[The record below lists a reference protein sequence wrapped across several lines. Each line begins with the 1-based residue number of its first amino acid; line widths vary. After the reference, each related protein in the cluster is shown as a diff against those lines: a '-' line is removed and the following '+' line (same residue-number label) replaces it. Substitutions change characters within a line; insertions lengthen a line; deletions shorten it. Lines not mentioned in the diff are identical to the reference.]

1 MGKFFDLDL
10 ENFNQNMKIKIAL
23 FIFFTFSLFSCNKQS
38 LSEEEIS
45 VINKFLTWQWYDL
58 EMVTFS
64 GETIPN
70 EASFEFKVEG
80 GKLRH
85 LSNTYYSASFGDK
98 HYQSEGD
105 VNLYYDKENQGIAL
119 ELLNEEGEILQSGLI
134 TIPKD
139 QIISGLENQIKNR
152 NKIASIL
159 ENRKFSQLPYGEFD
173 QKGIFESK
181 ILNSFQSE
189 DFSMN
194 YMYSIES
201 HLEELGDFK
210 PYKIEGFVS
219 TAGQSFIS
227 WELREVYKDSK
238 TREINY
244 DDLKTSFDKEEVAS
258 LMIKLQGT
266 LKFFDSNIATKE
278 SFKSGDFKID
288 FDPNFSLVIKDE
300 YSSYEEPISELE
312 VPINGDTYSFLNSW
326 YSGEGNALLS
336 FEIVKSDREEY
347 IVEID
352 GSDAEDFNAFGEF
365 NVFVNLNS
373 NFNTGGKNWLRIYQ
387 DKFDPNRVY
396 FFNQNKYFTLISA
409 N

>member
-1 MGKFFDLDL
+1 
-10 ENFNQNMKIKIAL
+10 
-23 FIFFTFSLFSCNKQS
+23 
-38 LSEEEIS
+38 
-45 VINKFLTWQWYDL
+45 
-58 EMVTFS
+58 
-64 GETIPN
+64 
-70 EASFEFKVEG
+70 
-80 GKLRH
+80 
-85 LSNTYYSASFGDK
+85 
-98 HYQSEGD
+98 
-105 VNLYYDKENQGIAL
+105 
-119 ELLNEEGEILQSGLI
+119 
-134 TIPKD
+134 
-139 QIISGLENQIKNR
+139 
-152 NKIASIL
+152 
-159 ENRKFSQLPYGEFD
+159 
-173 QKGIFESK
+173 
-181 ILNSFQSE
+181 
-189 DFSMN
+189 
-194 YMYSIES
+194 MYSIES

-244 DDLKTSFDKEEVAS
+244 DDLKTSFDKEEVAN

-300 YSSYEEPISELE
+300 YSLYEEPISELE

-326 YSGEGNALLS
+326 YSGDGNALLS

>member
-1 MGKFFDLDL
+1 
-10 ENFNQNMKIKIAL
+10 
-23 FIFFTFSLFSCNKQS
+23 
-38 LSEEEIS
+38 
-45 VINKFLTWQWYDL
+45 
-58 EMVTFS
+58 
-64 GETIPN
+64 
-70 EASFEFKVEG
+70 
-80 GKLRH
+80 
-85 LSNTYYSASFGDK
+85 
-98 HYQSEGD
+98 
-105 VNLYYDKENQGIAL
+105 VNLYYDKENQAIAL
-119 ELLNEEGEILQSGLI
+119 ELLNEEGEILQNGLI
-134 TIPKD
+134 KIPKD

-173 QKGIFESK
+173 QRGIFESK

-238 TREINY
+238 TREINF
-244 DDLKTSFDKEEVAS
+244 DDLKTSFDKEEVAN

-300 YSSYEEPISELE
+300 YSLYEEPISELE

-326 YSGEGNALLS
+326 YSGEGNALTS
-336 FEIVKSDREEY
+336 FEFIKN
-347 IVEID
+347 
-352 GSDAEDFNAFGEF
+352 EDNKF
-365 NVFVNLNS
+365 NVFVNLNI
-373 NFNTGGKNWLRIYQ
+373 NFETGGKNWLKIYQ